1 MSNKA
6 FIDKSRID
14 HLYRP
19 VGVRVGDFA
28 EVEADPTRE
37 QLREQAERCMNCGI
51 PFCLGCGCPLYNAIP
66 DMNAAVARGDWR
78 EAWAVLSATSD
89 LPEFP
94 ARICPAL
101 CEGSCT
107 ASLPSEAVMIRQIEK
122 AIVEKAF
129 AMGLVKPVVPKAEN
143 GLKASVVGSGPGGL
157 AAAIALRRR
166 GYAVTVYER
175 AAQPGGLLRYGIPFF
190 KLDKRIIDRRIEIL
204 RESGIGFVCGVEV
217 GRDLAGEEL
226 ARRSDVVAVAI
237 GTPAARDLAIPGRD
251 LAGIH
256 LALEFL
262 GGQNQ
267 ALGGEIPGPP
277 ISAKGRRVLVI
288 GGGDT
293 GSECVG
299 TSNRHGA
306 ESVTQIE
313 IMPKPS
319 AARAD
324 ATPWPDWPAQM
335 RTSSSHEEGCL
346 RRWSLNSLRFLG
358 EDGRV
363 SGVEVCQVTWELS
376 PAGRPLKFTPVEG
389 TREVIPCDLV
399 LLALGFVKQDRATV
413 LGKLGIPD
421 SPTVVLVGDAALGPS
436 LVVRALAQAKEAV
449 GKMA

>member
-6 FIDKSRID
+6 FIDKNRLE

-19 VGVRVGDFA
+19 VDLRLRDFE
-28 EVEADPTRE
+28 EVETTPTRE

-122 AIVEKAF
+122 AVVEKAF

-217 GRDLAGEEL
+217 GRDLAG
-226 ARRSDVVAVAI
+226 
-237 GTPAARDLAIPGRD
+237 
-251 LAGIH
+251 IH

-293 GSECVG
+293 GSDCVG

-346 RRWSLNSLRFLG
+346 RRWSLNSIRFLG

-421 SPTVVLVGDAALGPS
+421 SPAVVLVGDAALGPS

>member
-1 MSNKA
+1 M
-6 FIDKSRID
+6 
-14 HLYRP
+14 
-19 VGVRVGDFA
+19 
-28 EVEADPTRE
+28 
-37 QLREQAERCMNCGI
+37 
-51 PFCLGCGCPLYNAIP
+51 
-66 DMNAAVARGDWR
+66 
-78 EAWAVLSATSD
+78 
-89 LPEFP
+89 
-94 ARICPAL
+94 
-101 CEGSCT
+101 
-107 ASLPSEAVMIRQIEK
+107 
-122 AIVEKAF
+122 
-129 AMGLVKPVVPKAEN
+129 
-143 GLKASVVGSGPGGL
+143 
-157 AAAIALRRR
+157 
-166 GYAVTVYER
+166 
-175 AAQPGGLLRYGIPFF
+175 
-190 KLDKRIIDRRIEIL
+190 
-204 RESGIGFVCGVEV
+204 
-217 GRDLAGEEL
+217 
-226 ARRSDVVAVAI
+226 
-237 GTPAARDLAIPGRD
+237 
-251 LAGIH
+251 
-256 LALEFL
+256 
-262 GGQNQ
+262 
-267 ALGGEIPGPP
+267 
-277 ISAKGRRVLVI
+277 LVI

-293 GSECVG
+293 GSDCVG

>member
-1 MSNKA
+1 MGNKA
-6 FIDKSRID
+6 FIDKERIE

-19 VGVRVGDFA
+19 VNLRVRDFE
-28 EVEADPTRE
+28 EVETNPTRE

-51 PFCLGCGCPLYNAIP
+51 PFCFGCGCPLHNSIP

-78 EAWAVLSATSD
+78 EAWAVLSLTSD

-94 ARICPAL
+94 SRICPAP

-107 ASLPSEAVMIRQIEK
+107 ANLPSEAVMIRQIEK

-129 AMGLVKPVVPKAEN
+129 AMGLVKPVVPKTEN
-143 GLKASVVGSGPGGL
+143 GLKAAVVGSGPGGL

-175 AAQPGGLLRYGIPFF
+175 VAHLGGLLRYGVPFF
-190 KLDKRIIDRRIEIL
+190 KLDKKIIDRRIEVM
-204 RESGIGFVCGVEV
+204 RESGIGFVCGVEI
-217 GRDLAGEEL
+217 GRDLPGEEL
-226 ARRSDVVAVAI
+226 AKSHDVIAVAI
-237 GTPAARDLAIPGRD
+237 GTPTARDLAIPGRD
-251 LAGIH
+251 LDGIH

-267 ALGGEIPGPP
+267 ALGGEIPEPP
-277 ISAKGRRVLVI
+277 ISAKDRKVLVI

-293 GSECVG
+293 GSDCVG

-313 IMPKPS
+313 IMPKPPATRS
-319 AARAD
+319 P
-324 ATPWPDWPAQM
+324 ATPWPDWPSQM

-346 RRWSLNSLRFLG
+346 RRWSLNSIRFLG
-358 EDGRV
+358 ENGRV
-363 SGVEVCQVTWELS
+363 SGVEVCQVAWEMS
-376 PAGRPLKFTPVEG
+376 PEGRPLKFVPVEG
-389 TREVIPCDLV
+389 TKEIIPCDLV
-399 LLALGFVKQDRATV
+399 LLALGFIKQNRPTI

-421 SPTVVLVGDAALGPS
+421 APSVVLVGDAAMGPS
-436 LVVRALAQAKEAV
+436 LVVRALAQAKDV
-449 GKMA
+449 VNKLP

>member
-1 MSNKA
+1 
-6 FIDKSRID
+6 
-14 HLYRP
+14 
-19 VGVRVGDFA
+19 
-28 EVEADPTRE
+28 
-37 QLREQAERCMNCGI
+37 
-51 PFCLGCGCPLYNAIP
+51 
-66 DMNAAVARGDWR
+66 
-78 EAWAVLSATSD
+78 
-89 LPEFP
+89 
-94 ARICPAL
+94 
-101 CEGSCT
+101 
-107 ASLPSEAVMIRQIEK
+107 MIRQIEK

-190 KLDKRIIDRRIEIL
+190 KLDKRIIDRRIEVM

-226 ARRSDVVAVAI
+226 VRRSDIVAVAI

-267 ALGGEIPGPP
+267 ALGGEIAETP
-277 ISAKGRRVLVI
+277 ISAKGRKVLVI

-293 GSECVG
+293 GSDCVG

-363 SGVEVCQVTWELS
+363 SGVEVCQVAWELS

-413 LGKLGIPD
+413 LGKLGLPD
-421 SPTVVLVGDAALGPS
+421 SPAVVLVGDAALGPS